1 MNIRLRV
8 ILPLAIFGIM
18 VGFFAV
24 GLGLDPSIVPSPLVE
39 KQAPEFELPELFD
52 PDRTITLADFDGQ
65 VYLFNVFASWC
76 TACRLEHPLFMAIAE
91 EGEVPIY
98 GLNYKDERSDAIA
111 WLAELGNPYQAI
123 AVDRK
128 GRVGIDWGVYGV
140 PETFLVD
147 KKGVI
152 RYKRIGP
159 FNAEILRDTVLP
171 LVRQLQMEGS

>member
-76 TACRLEHPLFMAIAE
+76 TACRLEHPLFMAIAKK
-91 EGEVPIY
+91 GEVPIY

-111 WLAELGNPYQAI
+111 WLAELGNPYEVI
-123 AVDRK
+123 AADRK